1 MRIRMTLLLV
11 ATLVTAVFVA
21 LNWPEFVRP
30 TPVSLGVTIVE
41 MPLPLILLAALL
53 LALLGG
59 LGNAALNDARH
70 ERELSLHMRELQ
82 AQRNLADKAEASR
95 FTELRHY
102 LDLQAAQAR
111 QREAVTTEALQ
122 ATLIKGQRDMQAS
135 VEAMASRL
143 AAQMGA
149 MDGRA
154 HDEPLTRP
162 QTTL

>member
-30 TPVSLGVTIVE
+30 TPVSLGVTIVD

-143 AAQMGA
+143 AAQMGER
-149 MDGRA
+149 DGVARHQPTA
-154 HDEPLTRP
+154 RP
-162 QTTL
+162 TATL

>member
-11 ATLVTAVFVA
+11 ATLITAVFVA

-41 MPLPLILLAALL
+41 MPLPLLLLVALL

-59 LGNAALNDARH
+59 MGNAAWNDARH
-70 ERELSLHMRELQ
+70 DRELGLHMRELQ

-102 LDLQAAQAR
+102 LDLQAGEAR
-111 QREAVTTEALQ
+111 QREAVTAEALQ

-135 VEAMASRL
+135 VEMLANRL
-143 AAQMGA
+143 AAQMGTI
-149 MDGRA
+149 DGHQR
-154 HDEPLTRP
+154 EERLTRS

>member
-41 MPLPLILLAALL
+41 MPLPLLLLVALL

-102 LDLQAAQAR
+102 LDLQAAEAR
-111 QREAVTTEALQ
+111 QREAVTSEALQ

-135 VEAMASRL
+135 VEMLANRL
-143 AAQMGA
+143 AARMEA
-149 MDGRA
+149 PDDRP
-154 HDEPLTRP
+154 HEVRVTRP

>member
-30 TPVSLGVTIVE
+30 TPVSLGITIVQ

-70 ERELSLHMRELQ
+70 ERELGLHMRELQ

-102 LDLQAAQAR
+102 LDLQAAEAR

-135 VEAMASRL
+135 VEMLANRL
-143 AAQMGA
+143 ARGEHMARPA
-149 MDGRA
+149 STSLST
-154 HDEPLTRP
+154 PL
-162 QTTL
+162 

>member
-11 ATLVTAVFVA
+11 ATLITAVFVA

-30 TPVSLGVTIVE
+30 TPVSLGVTIVD
-41 MPLPLILLAALL
+41 MPLPLILLVALL

-59 LGNAALNDARH
+59 MGNAALNDARH

-95 FTELRHY
+95 FTELRRY
-102 LDLQAAQAR
+102 LDLQAAEAR

-122 ATLIKGQRDMQAS
+122 ATLIKGQRDMQAG
-135 VEAMASRL
+135 VELMANRL
-143 AAQMGA
+143 AAQIGTL
-149 MDGRA
+149 DGRQR
-154 HDEPLTRP
+154 EERLTQP
-162 QTTL
+162 HTTL

>member
-1 MRIRMTLLLV
+1 MRTRMTFLLV
-11 ATLVTAVFVA
+11 ALLITAVFVA

-30 TPVSLGVTIVE
+30 TPVSLGVTIVDA
-41 MPLPLILLAALL
+41 PLPLILLAALL

-102 LDLQAAQAR
+102 LDLQAIEAR
-111 QREAVTTEALQ
+111 QREAIATEALQ
-122 ATLIKGQRDMQAS
+122 ATLIKGQRDMQAQ
-135 VEAMASRL
+135 VEQMARQMAEHRVPADKAAHL
-143 AAQMGA
+143 AA
-149 MDGRA
+149 
-154 HDEPLTRP
+154 HTS
-162 QTTL
+162 

>member
-11 ATLVTAVFVA
+11 ATLITAVFVA

-30 TPVSLGVTIVE
+30 TPVSLGVTIVD
-41 MPLPLILLAALL
+41 MPLPLILLVALF

-102 LDLQAAQAR
+102 LDLQAAEAR

-122 ATLIKGQRDMQAS
+122 ATLIKGQRDMQAG
-135 VEAMASRL
+135 VELMANRL
-143 AAQMGA
+143 AAQIGTL
-149 MDGRA
+149 DGRQR
-154 HDEPLTRP
+154 EERLPQP

>member
-1 MRIRMTLLLV
+1 LV
-11 ATLVTAVFVA
+11 ATLITAVFVA

-30 TPVSLGVTIVE
+30 TPVSLGVTIVD
-41 MPLPLILLAALL
+41 MPLPLILLVALF

-102 LDLQAAQAR
+102 LDLQAAEAR

-122 ATLIKGQRDMQAS
+122 ATLIKGQRDMQAG
-135 VEAMASRL
+135 VELMANRL
-143 AAQMGA
+143 AAQIGTL
-149 MDGRA
+149 DGRQR
-154 HDEPLTRP
+154 EERLPQP